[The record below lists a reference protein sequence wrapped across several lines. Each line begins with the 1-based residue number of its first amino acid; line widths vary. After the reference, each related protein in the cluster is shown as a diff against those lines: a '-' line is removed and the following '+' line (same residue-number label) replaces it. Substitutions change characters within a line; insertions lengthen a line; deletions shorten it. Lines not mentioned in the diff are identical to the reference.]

1 MTQVE
6 MPIQRLENSLNEI
19 LILECTCSSSKNK
32 NWVKKKK
39 DATKL

>member
-19 LILECTCSSSKNK
+19 LILECTSSKNK
-32 NWVKKKK
+32 N
-39 DATKL
+39 